1 MLKILFKTFFYGFL
15 ILLII
20 TALSYIWQNEVS
32 KKKEIARFGDNISN
46 LQKEKFMCI
55 GKGAAKGSIVS
66 AYFSINPDE
75 KTLTLSHTGGI
86 LGSLI
91 NYPKR
96 IIYKIKLS
104 NGNALMTEDHTYT
117 WTNFANDKLKFITY
131 ISTDDKNIFYLY
143 FKDSASKRPR
153 EFKDCM
159 KV

>member
-1 MLKILFKTFFYGFL
+1 MFKILFKTLFYGFL

-20 TALSYIWQNEVS
+20 IALSFFWQSEVS
-32 KKKEIARFGDNISN
+32 KNYEIGRKGNISD

-55 GKGAAKGSIVS
+55 GKGVVKGTIVS

-75 KTLTLSHTGGI
+75 KTLTFSHTGGI

-96 IIYKIKLS
+96 IIYKIKS
-104 NGNALMTEDHTYT
+104 SDGNELVTEDYTYT
-117 WTNFANDKLKFITY
+117 WTNFANDKLNFVTY
-131 ISTDDKNIFYLY
+131 ISTNDKNIFYLY

>member
-1 MLKILFKTFFYGFL
+1 MFKILFKTLNYGFM

-20 TALSYIWQNEVS
+20 IALSYIWQSEMS

-55 GKGAAKGSIVS
+55 GKGVADTLVQG
-66 AYFSINPDE
+66 YFSINPDE
-75 KTLTLSHTGGI
+75 KTLTFSHTGGI

-104 NGNALMTEDHTYT
+104 NGNALITEDYTYT
-117 WTNFANDKLKFITY
+117 WTNLANDKLNFITY